1 MADQGSRL
9 LEMSFLDKVR
19 EFLDLP
25 VSKRELARRLERI
38 RADDIEIEMRELERR
53 LAALTAALAAV
64 GPACELEQKSPAKPK
79 GTS

>member
-1 MADQGSRL
+1 MDRL
-9 LEMSFLDKVR
+9 SFLDKVR

-38 RADDIEIEMRELERR
+38 RADDIEMRELERR
-53 LAALTAALAAV
+53 VAVASGARTAALAAV